1 MLLFDE
7 VVAALGRVAE
17 RDLGLQVIRL
27 ESIVGTVDRRNGE
40 FDRLFRPRSH
50 RLQRR

>member
-27 ESIVGTVDRRNGE
+27 ESIVGTVDRPNGE
-40 FDRLFRPRSH
+40 FDRLFRPYG
-50 RLQRR
+50 